1 MQYTKGTFHTFRAVA
16 KVHLGSIQSNLME
29 GEEVDFDGF
38 TMKRGG
44 EDHALHAL
52 RGAIKVGWLVP
63 QDAAPTKYVPQ
74 PAGIVVHKADGI
86 STDEINVGFD
96 VDRDDVNVGS
106 LQDVRPK
113 NAPTTHKASNAGQKS
128 DVRSGGGVNE
138 ADGKVVARF
147 KTSAKQAAVQIGKND
162 RQVVQSLDNKSSVDV
177 ERVTVARA
185 VATGDVQEA
194 IGGESL
200 EELLPEAASAGTPEP
215 GVVQDGQR
223 VESTP
228 DLTTIQQFIPGFEWD
243 LSVQWRR
250 RVKIAVDQY
259 SKIPAVLNYIQS
271 IETLAV
277 NREIDKRMASR

>member
-1 MQYTKGTFHTFRAVA
+1 MQYTKGTFRTFRAVA
-16 KVHLGSIQSNLME
+16 KVHLGSIQSNLLE
-29 GEEVDFDGF
+29 GEAVDFDGF

-44 EDHALHAL
+44 EEHPLHAL

-63 QDAAPTKYVPQ
+63 QDAPQTKYVPQ
-74 PAGIVVHKADGI
+74 PAGVKVHKADGI

-106 LQDVRPK
+106 LQEIRPK
-113 NAPTTHKASNAGQKS
+113 NAPATHKASNAGQKS

-147 KTSAKQAAVQIGKND
+147 RTSAKQAAVQIGKND

-194 IGGESL
+194 LGGESL
-200 EELLPEAASAGTPEP
+200 EDLLPEATSAGTPEP
-215 GVVQDGQR
+215 GVVRDGKR
-223 VESTP
+223 VEAAP
-228 DLTTIQQFIPGFEWD
+228 DITLIQQFIPGFDWD

-250 RVKIAVDQY
+250 RAKTAVDLY
-259 SKIPAVLNYIQS
+259 GEIPAVIGYILSVETDAVKAQ
-271 IETLAV
+271 IEKQLTA
-277 NREIDKRMASR
+277 